1 MMRCR
6 GQGGA
11 GGGTSDGGPQLGSA
25 EESRSKEEEE
35 AAAKEEQKRRRELQ
49 EKLKAMVRVTADT
62 ARRPRSSPG
71 CVAQNTAALSTFF
84 LAGLRPHVGD
94 DACRQR
100 MGGCCARTA
109 SRRLQASPSS
119 TSAPPQPTP
128 NSLNSLTGQQTIAVR
143 DSLTLSLGGR
153 RYPRVHDAMQRMGM
167 SMMTGGDAPTLNLD
181 RETVSNMD
189 SLLRVFGGRQQR
201 SNMEEVAHHGGQPR
215 RWRRQ
220 IGLEGLEDCEP
231 VESAIWCSAVSRTN
245 ISTR

>member
-1 MMRCR
+1 M
-6 GQGGA
+6 
-11 GGGTSDGGPQLGSA
+11 
-25 EESRSKEEEE
+25 
-35 AAAKEEQKRRRELQ
+35 
-49 EKLKAMVRVTADT
+49 
-62 ARRPRSSPG
+62 
-71 CVAQNTAALSTFF
+71 
-84 LAGLRPHVGD
+84 
-94 DACRQR
+94 
-100 MGGCCARTA
+100 
-109 SRRLQASPSS
+109 
-119 TSAPPQPTP
+119 
-128 NSLNSLTGQQTIAVR
+128 GQQTNAVR
-143 DSLTLSLGGR
+143 DSLTLGVGGR

-245 ISTR
+245 MRCC